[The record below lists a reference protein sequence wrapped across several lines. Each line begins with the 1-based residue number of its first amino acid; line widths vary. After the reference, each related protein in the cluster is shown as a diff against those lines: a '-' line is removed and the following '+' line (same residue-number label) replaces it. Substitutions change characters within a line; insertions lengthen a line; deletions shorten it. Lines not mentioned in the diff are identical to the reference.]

1 MALAAPSPEWAY
13 RVVNSAARSLRRDLK
28 KQGKF
33 GADAGAPGAGLIS
46 RLPRSRQT
54 RPQGRAARQTPQNRR
69 RLFQTEFTT
78 HSHGDCQPPA
88 RQYNITSHPQKL

>member
-1 MALAAPSPEWAY
+1 MIYVSGNSGMALVYAHRREWAY

-33 GADAGAPGAGLIS
+33 GVDAGAPRTGPPKI
-46 RLPRSRQT
+46 T
-54 RPQGRAARQTPQNRR
+54 R

-78 HSHGDCQPPA
+78 HSPSCRHPHVNTA
-88 RQYNITSHPQKL
+88 LHVSPQKP